1 MLCYNLSWCFVQG
14 AAFLIGALPR
24 KYQDAIQVSTM
35 LCYNCCCDQE
45 IIMQTGGT
53 PMLKIVF
60 IMLDYAF
67 LSVLL
72 SILELFGI

>member
-1 MLCYNLSWCFVQG
+1 
-14 AAFLIGALPR
+14 
-24 KYQDAIQVSTM
+24 
-35 LCYNCCCDQE
+35 
-45 IIMQTGGT
+45 MQTGGT